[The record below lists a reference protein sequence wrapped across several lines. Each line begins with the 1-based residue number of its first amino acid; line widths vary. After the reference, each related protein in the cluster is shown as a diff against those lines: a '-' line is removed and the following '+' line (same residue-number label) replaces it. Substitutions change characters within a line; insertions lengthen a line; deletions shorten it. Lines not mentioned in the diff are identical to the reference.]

1 MGSHEGLSQPD
12 VFYPNGLLPDE
23 AASVTRVL
31 DLERWAIAEERI
43 AELIGSIQPNKP
55 SEDKR
60 NAVANYVQQLITKC
74 FSCVQGFYHK
84 CIESLVGVIENH
96 KLADVKMEATWAILN
111 AIDGANNHQI
121 ICLKNNVKP
130 LWDSLDVFSNYPPIV
145 CACLESL
152 VRKKWVEVTCNGE
165 VVNDAEFKKC
175 LGRLQERQVQ
185 LADDIEGY
193 IFLIKKLYD
202 LWIEVQLKVYI
213 SRITFIEVISL
224 SRDIDLTAFSKNLD
238 LKDSWATEHCILC
251 VFPGGQENNEL
262 PFIPKHFNV
271 IDPLRANN
279 NLGRSVSKGNFFRI
293 RSAFAFEAEKLARL
307 FDCPRENVNGSSD
320 VTNPLNRK
328 KIQSAGR
335 EVKLQKSSHSS
346 NGILPQKGNHVFKTN
361 SRTNNNT
368 SGLQSQKTSANLT
381 YSVASNQSNHIP
393 PEYNKPNAHIDN
405 GRNNKVEHMGN
416 KVNSRSPSPLYI
428 VCL

>member
-12 VFYPNGLLPDE
+12 VFYPKGLLPDE

-43 AELIGSIQPNKP
+43 TELIGYIQPNKP

-121 ICLKNNVKP
+121 ICLKNSVKP

-185 LADDIEGY
+185 LADDIEGLPKSKRLPDPPRKDGGDLLLNKV
-193 IFLIKKLYD
+193 FLRACST
-202 LWIEVQLKVYI
+202 VY
-213 SRITFIEVISL
+213 S
-224 SRDIDLTAFSKNLD
+224 
-238 LKDSWATEHCILC
+238 

-293 RSAFAFEAEKLARL
+293 RSAFAFGAEKLARL

-320 VTNPLNRK
+320 VTNPLNSK

-416 KVNSRSPSPLYI
+416 KVNSRRCCSPLMA
-428 VCL
+428 

>member
-43 AELIGSIQPNKP
+43 AELIDSIQPNKP

-121 ICLKNNVKP
+121 ICLKNSVKP

-145 CACLESL
+145 CPCLESL

-185 LADDIEGY
+185 LADDIEGLPKSKRLRTTY
-193 IFLIKKLYD
+193 KTGKHDTDPPRKDGGDLLLNKVFLRACST
-202 LWIEVQLKVYI
+202 VY
-213 SRITFIEVISL
+213 S
-224 SRDIDLTAFSKNLD
+224 
-238 LKDSWATEHCILC
+238 

-279 NLGRSVSKGNFFRI
+279 NLGRSV
-293 RSAFAFEAEKLARL
+293 
-307 FDCPRENVNGSSD
+307 NGSSD
-320 VTNPLNRK
+320 VTNPLNSK

-416 KVNSRSPSPLYI
+416 KVNSRRCCSPLMA
-428 VCL
+428 

>member
-43 AELIGSIQPNKP
+43 AELIDSIQPNKP

-121 ICLKNNVKP
+121 ICLKNSVKP

-185 LADDIEGY
+185 LADDIEGLPKSKRLRTTY
-193 IFLIKKLYD
+193 KTGKHDTDPPRKDGGDLLLNKVFLRACST
-202 LWIEVQLKVYI
+202 VY
-213 SRITFIEVISL
+213 S
-224 SRDIDLTAFSKNLD
+224 
-238 LKDSWATEHCILC
+238 
-251 VFPGGQENNEL
+251 VFPRGQENNEL

-279 NLGRSVSKGNFFRI
+279 NLGRSV
-293 RSAFAFEAEKLARL
+293 
-307 FDCPRENVNGSSD
+307 NGSSD
-320 VTNPLNRK
+320 VTNPLNSK

-416 KVNSRSPSPLYI
+416 KVNSRRCCSPLMA
-428 VCL
+428 

>member
-43 AELIGSIQPNKP
+43 DELIGSIQPNKP

-60 NAVANYVQQLITKC
+60 NAFANYVQQLITKC
-74 FSCVQGFYHK
+74 FSSDPPRKDGGD
-84 CIESLVGVIENH
+84 L
-96 KLADVKMEATWAILN
+96 LLN
-111 AIDGANNHQI
+111 
-121 ICLKNNVKP
+121 K
-130 LWDSLDVFSNYPPIV
+130 VFLR
-145 CACLESL
+145 ACS
-152 VRKKWVEVTCNGE
+152 T
-165 VVNDAEFKKC
+165 
-175 LGRLQERQVQ
+175 
-185 LADDIEGY
+185 
-193 IFLIKKLYD
+193 
-202 LWIEVQLKVYI
+202 VY
-213 SRITFIEVISL
+213 S
-224 SRDIDLTAFSKNLD
+224 
-238 LKDSWATEHCILC
+238 

-279 NLGRSVSKGNFFRI
+279 NLGRSV
-293 RSAFAFEAEKLARL
+293 
-307 FDCPRENVNGSSD
+307 NGSSD
-320 VTNPLNRK
+320 VTNPLNNK
-328 KIQSAGR
+328 KIQSVGR

-368 SGLQSQKTSANLT
+368 SRLQSQKTSANLT

-393 PEYNKPNAHIDN
+393 QSLQESRAH
-405 GRNNKVEHMGN
+405 GKQSELKVS
-416 KVNSRSPSPLYI
+416 V
-428 VCL
+428 